1 MSTLTLNNWI
11 SLHLWKEYT
20 SCDFYKQYL
29 LQGTVALGIPLLR
42 VQTDNDSLTQE
53 QGRPHDYVPDGAF
66 PFVVQNEV
74 EHHCERTKREDNE
87 KLTYRFNLTG
97 FTWPRHDTTIIWCST
112 TQVISFLLKATKSLT
127 SKAHEEA
134 EEHRIEETKANCK
147 NVLMNHCRHCKH
159 KQHGGWSAALLRD
172 LETETW
178 TQMLKKTKR
187 TIHFKFESFLKYSV

>member
-66 PFVVQNEV
+66 PFVMQNEV

-112 TQVISFLLKATKSLT
+112 TQVISFLLKGDKVSYFQSTWRGRRAQGRRNQ
-127 SKAHEEA
+127 SKLQECTHEPLQ
-134 EEHRIEETKANCK
+134 T
-147 NVLMNHCRHCKH
+147 L
-159 KQHGGWSAALLRD
+159 
-172 LETETW
+172 
-178 TQMLKKTKR
+178 
-187 TIHFKFESFLKYSV
+187 